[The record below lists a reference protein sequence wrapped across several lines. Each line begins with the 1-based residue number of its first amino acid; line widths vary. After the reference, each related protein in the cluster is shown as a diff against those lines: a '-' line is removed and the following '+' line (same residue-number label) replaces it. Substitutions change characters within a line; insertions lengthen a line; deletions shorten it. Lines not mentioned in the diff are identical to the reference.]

1 MAREINKLTVR
12 TIDAIAAPG
21 RYSDGGNLFLVVAKS
36 GAKRWGFLYR
46 WQGKPV
52 EMGFG
57 SAGRGQVTLAKAR
70 ELASAARAIL
80 ADGVN
85 PLQSK
90 REAEAA
96 AALEKALQI
105 SFGEFAENLVDDIEG
120 GFRNAKHR
128 QQWRNT
134 LKTYCKPIWKTPLPE
149 VDTAGV
155 LKCLSPIWQSK
166 TETATRLRGRIER
179 VLDAAKAKG
188 LRKGDNPAVWRGHL
202 SATLP
207 KPGKLARGH
216 HAALPYDAMPG
227 FMVELRVHTALAAKC
242 LEFKILTIARSGEA
256 LKAEWAEFD
265 LAAGVWTIPAERMK
279 AGREHRVALSNAA
292 LAIVTALQEGRQG
305 KYVFP
310 GTKPGKPLSEM
321 AMAMLLRRM
330 GRTQITVHGFRS
342 TFTDWATEVSSF
354 SSETRKACMA
364 HAIADKVEA
373 AYRRGDQFEKR
384 RLMLEA
390 WAAWCEPKVGGNV
403 VALHKIPG

>member
-1 MAREINKLTVR
+1 MAREINKLAVR
-12 TIDAIAAPG
+12 TVDAIAAPG
-21 RYSDGGNLFLVVAKS
+21 RYSDGGNLFLVVAKT
-36 GAKRWGFLYR
+36 GAKKWAFLFR
-46 WQGKPV
+46 WQGRPV

-57 SAGRGQVTLAKAR
+57 SAARGQVTLAKAR
-70 ELASAARAIL
+70 ELASTARAML

-85 PLQSK
+85 PLQLK
-90 REAEAA
+90 REAEAS

-134 LKTYCKPIWKTPLPE
+134 LVTYCKPIWKTPLPE

-155 LKCLSPIWQSK
+155 LKCLSPIWQTKS
-166 TETATRLRGRIER
+166 ETATRLRGRIER

-216 HAALPYDAMPG
+216 HAALAYDDMSG
-227 FMVELRVHTALAAKC
+227 FMAELRGHKALAAKC

-265 LAAGVWTIPAERMK
+265 LDAGVWTIPAARMK
-279 AGREHRVALSNAA
+279 AGKEHRVALSKAA
-292 LAIVTALQEGRQG
+292 LAIVAALREGADGQH
-305 KYVFP
+305 VFP

-330 GRTQITVHGFRS
+330 GKTTITVHGFRS

-354 SSETRKACMA
+354 SGETRKACMA
-364 HAIADKVEA
+364 HTISDKVEA

-384 RLMLEA
+384 RVMLEA
-390 WAAWCEPKVGGNV
+390 WAAWCEPKPAGNV
-403 VALHKIPG
+403 VALHKVSG